1 LREDELPRAKWVE
14 PTEGAW
20 IEADVLF
27 PLLRGREIGRYCTKP
42 AGWYQIIPN
51 RHYAKFE
58 TEEEFAE
65 KYPGTYSYLLNYADM
80 LSERSTYKRYQS
92 GLPIYSIFCVGDY
105 SFQPYKVVWLEQQ
118 NPNAFR
124 AAVVTE
130 AADSIVPNKVIVP
143 DHKVYLASVCS
154 LDEAHYICA
163 FLNSHPVRTWLG
175 GFLIGKQIG
184 TAIFEYMHVPRYN
197 AQDPGH
203 QRLVEISVTVHRE
216 RLGTK
221 SKKYL
226 SDKLERDLERLVRK
240 IAQTG

>member
-1 LREDELPRAKWVE
+1 VGFL
-14 PTEGAW
+14 
-20 IEADVLF
+20 
-27 PLLRGREIGRYCTKP
+27 
-42 AGWYQIIPN
+42 
-51 RHYAKFE
+51 
-58 TEEEFAE
+58 
-65 KYPGTYSYLLNYADM
+65 
-80 LSERSTYKRYQS
+80 
-92 GLPIYSIFCVGDY
+92 IYSIFCVGDY

-143 DHKVYLASVCS
+143 DHKVYLVSVCS